1 MRVHFAPQSTLYISL
16 LDVKSGPY
24 NNGHGL
30 SLLTGAAT
38 LFSVVKASFI
48 LGRNSPVTYS
58 VALAPKMYVIRETNL
73 DEMDEQRRLFD
84 RVGYSTIGTV
94 GISTV
99 TDVLQ
104 SIPFRAHHSGSMEG
118 SLHPGSGVP
127 PWKLHGHT

>member
-84 RVGYSTIGTV
+84 PVGYFDNWHRWYKHRYRCSTEY
-94 GISTV
+94 SFP
-99 TDVLQ
+99 
-104 SIPFRAHHSGSMEG
+104 SS
-118 SLHPGSGVP
+118 
-127 PWKLHGHT
+127 